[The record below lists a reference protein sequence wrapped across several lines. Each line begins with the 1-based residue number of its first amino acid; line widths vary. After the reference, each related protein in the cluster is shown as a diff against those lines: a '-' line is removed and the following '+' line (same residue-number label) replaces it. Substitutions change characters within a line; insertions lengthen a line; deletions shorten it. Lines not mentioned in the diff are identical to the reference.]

1 MGANK
6 RSTGSIVQQNDELD
20 TELPLAGL
28 VVLDAST
35 YIAGPA
41 AATALGDWG
50 ADVIKVEAPGIGDP
64 HRLGWRGANYPK
76 ADANYPWQ
84 LEGRNKRSIALDLKQ
99 EQGRE
104 VMARLIAR
112 ADVLVVN
119 FPAPV
124 RERLR
129 LRWDD
134 VKADNP
140 RLIYA
145 SLTGYGEDGPDAN
158 IPGFDVNAFFAR
170 SGLLDALRYENQPP
184 AFSLSAQGDRPSA
197 MALLAAIMMGLYRR
211 ERTGRGGWVG
221 TSLYANG
228 VWANATLAAAAL
240 IGVSQPPRPPRDRP
254 RSAFQNQ
261 YVARDGRW
269 FTLLLSQEEKRWPSF
284 CATIGRMDLVNDARF
299 ASGALRLTHVIDLVR
314 ELDSAF
320 AAQDWIYWREHL
332 AAIGAAI
339 APIAIT
345 ADLVDDE
352 QARHAG
358 IIIPTDAPGIPL
370 SLAGPVR
377 LGFAE
382 QRTAGA
388 APTLGQHTDIVL
400 GELGYSDAEI
410 ATLRATQT
418 VS

>member
-1 MGANK
+1 MD
-6 RSTGSIVQQNDELD
+6 QDELD
-20 TELPLAGL
+20 AELPLVGL
-28 VVLDAST
+28 TVLDVST

-50 ADVIKVEAPGIGDP
+50 ADVIKIEAPGIGDP
-64 HRLGWRGANYPK
+64 HRNGWKGANYPR
-76 ADANYPWQ
+76 ATANYPWQ
-84 LEGRNKRSIALDLKQ
+84 LEGRNKRSIALDLKHLSGRRIM
-99 EQGRE
+99 EQ
-104 VMARLIAR
+104 LITR

-134 VKADNP
+134 VKQANP

-145 SLTGYGEDGPDAN
+145 SLTGYGESGPDAD

-170 SGLLDALRYENQPP
+170 SGLLDALRYEGQPP
-184 AFSLSAQGDRPSA
+184 AFSLAAQGDRPSA
-197 MALLAAIMMGLYRR
+197 MTLLAAIMMGLYRR

-228 VWANATLAAAAL
+228 VWSNATIAAAAL
-240 IGVSQPPRPPRDRP
+240 IGATQTPRPPRDRP

-261 YVARDGRW
+261 YVAGDGRW

-284 CATIGRMDLVNDARF
+284 CATIERSELTTDPRF
-299 ASGALRLTHVIDLVR
+299 QTASLRLRNSTELVT
-314 ELDSAF
+314 ELDAAF
-320 AAQDWIYWREHL
+320 ALQGWPYWREHL
-332 AAIGAAI
+332 AAVGAAI
-339 APIAIT
+339 APINRSE
-345 ADLVDDE
+345 DLVDDE
-352 QARHAG
+352 QAVHAG
-358 IIIPTDAPGIPL
+358 IIIATDDPEVPR
-370 SLAGPVR
+370 SVAGPVR
-377 LGFAE
+377 LGFAK

-388 APTLGQHTDIVL
+388 APTLGQHTEAVL
-400 GELGYSDAEI
+400 AELGYSAADITA
-410 ATLRATQT
+410 LRANNV